1 MLFSDCLEGARRRP
15 ALAKPRRKP
24 CQPESRACPE
34 LAEGDLLLGCAVA
47 EGTRVQILHLPTVES
62 VPRSA
67 QQLPAQRSTLD
78 AGRRTG
84 GSAGSHA
91 VRPGAGRVGMQAL
104 LVGPQAAQNLCLRGT
119 ASSVRAWLLVLV
131 FKFEQPSSCG
141 GNVGVAVLWRRHFH
155 RSLPIPNGY
164 GGEVSL
170 QL

>member
-1 MLFSDCLEGARRRP
+1 LNLYRDQHSSFQRND
-15 ALAKPRRKP
+15 
-24 CQPESRACPE
+24 QHWTRAEE
-34 LAEGDLLLGCAVA
+34 LAGRQD
-47 EGTRVQILHLPTVES
+47 PT
-62 VPRSA
+62 
-67 QQLPAQRSTLD
+67 QL
-78 AGRRTG
+78 
-84 GSAGSHA
+84 
-91 VRPGAGRVGMQAL
+91 GRVLEELGMQAL
-104 LVGPQAAQNLCLRGT
+104 LVGPQAAQNPCLRGT